1 MEPNTDFKK
10 WDILDIIFEGRNKA
24 YGAYLLRRLYPTHIK
39 KALIAGVLIFIFF
52 MTLPYWLKYLK
63 PAQDESKKEKVEIE
77 LKNLEAPP
85 EKEEEKPPP
94 PPPPPKKVEPP
105 KPPQQQF
112 TPPVIKKDEEVKK
125 EPPKIEEITTNTGT
139 ETVKG
144 EDKGYVPQIEEPPA
158 APAAVEAEP
167 DKVFNFVE
175 QSPTFPGGDAALM
188 DYLRKN
194 IKYPP
199 IARENNVEGRV
210 LISFVVDKNGKIR
223 DITVKRGIGSG
234 CDEEAVRVVKSMP
247 EWKPGRQNGKAVN
260 VMYNLPISFKLQ

>member
-1 MEPNTDFKK
+1 MEPNAEFKK

-24 YGAYLLRRLYPTHIK
+24 YGAYLLRRIYPSHIR
-39 KALIAGVLIFIFF
+39 KALIAGVLLFAFF
-52 MTLPYWLKYLK
+52 MTIPYWLKYIKLGK
-63 PAQDESKKEKVEIE
+63 DEDKKENVEIK
-77 LKNLEAPP
+77 LKDLTPPP
-85 EKEEEKPPP
+85 EKEDEVKPP

-144 EDKGYVPQIEEPPA
+144 DDKGYVPQIDEPVVQT
-158 APAAVEAEP
+158 AVDP
-167 DKVFNFVE
+167 DEGKVFSFVE
-175 QSPTFPGGDAALM
+175 QTPTFPGGDAALM
-188 DYLRKN
+188 DFLRKN

-199 IARENNVEGRV
+199 IARENGVEGRV
-210 LISFVVDKNGKIR
+210 LISFVVDKNGNIR

-234 CDEEAVRVVKSMP
+234 CDEEAIRVVKMMP
-247 EWKPGRQNGKAVN
+247 DWKPGKQNGKSVN